1 MDAPPVRKTNF
12 RLLALYVVVVATVVV
27 AVSLLTRHAEPGTGA
42 RRSLVADF
50 GLSEEASECI
60 VREADD
66 LGLEPSKLDDA
77 LSGDG
82 SFPSLSD
89 ADEAMLLEAT
99 ESCADE
105 LGPPVSTPTLIT
117 LPAGPDPTRP

>member
-1 MDAPPVRKTNF
+1 M
-12 RLLALYVVVVATVVV
+12 
-27 AVSLLTRHAEPGTGA
+27 
-42 RRSLVADF
+42 ADF